1 MEKEELRK
9 KYPKLIEE
17 LETGTGKA
25 DIQFEVEKPKPK
37 RKFAGYNPNV
47 IDFIRRCTNDSQ
59 ALEIIEY
66 MKNREEISF
75 EEAEKLCKQL
85 EEEGLR
91 SFGRKKEHGYYERE
105 G

>member
-47 IDFIRRCTNDSQ
+47 IDFIRRCTNDTQ

-66 MKNREEISF
+66 MKNREEITV